1 MKRNYAII
9 LLVLTLM
16 FVPMVSAYADD
27 PPIEMKTAQALLVV
41 EQNAGTTVINHNGD
55 TKMEIC
61 GLSRLPA
68 LLVVCEEI
76 DRGAFAMDTDVT
88 VSQTASEVPGPTA
101 FVAPYEV
108 IDAASLLKAAAMI
121 CAGDAIYAL
130 AEASFGSA
138 GACLGA
144 LNSRLE
150 QLGIDAKFPDIMG
163 KDVTLSASDLSALG
177 VALMKSPSYTSM
189 CSIFYDRIYH
199 ADGRETELASANK
212 LLKNCPGCNGLATG
226 SSATAGYC
234 GVFSVT
240 RSGES
245 YICVILGAQNAADR
259 FTAAQNAIEYTFATF
274 DTISVAQA
282 GEVVAEADVFGGKTN
297 RVALM
302 AREDASL
309 VSDRNMNCKTEFEY
323 PDVLTAPLY
332 ANQPIGRIVCKDD
345 AGAILCEVELYPAT
359 DVAAATITDTIR
371 SVLVWWI
378 HA

>member
-1 MKRNYAII
+1 MKRKYAILFFALVY
-9 LLVLTLM
+9 LLVPL
-16 FVPMVSAYADD
+16 VGAYADD
-27 PPIEMKTAQALLVV
+27 PPIEMKSAQALLVV
-41 EQNAGTTVINHNGD
+41 EQNAGTVVINHNGD

-68 LLVVCEEI
+68 LLVICEEV
-76 DRGAFAMDTDVT
+76 DRGAFALDTDVT
-88 VSQTASEVPGPTA
+88 VSQAASEVPGPTA

-121 CAGDAIYAL
+121 CAGDAVYAL
-130 AEASFGSA
+130 AEAAFGSA

-150 QLGIDAKFPDIMG
+150 QLGIDASFPDIIG

-177 VALMKSPSYTSM
+177 VALMKSPTFKSM
-189 CSIFYDRIYH
+189 CSIYYDSIYH

-212 LLKNCPGCNGLATG
+212 LLKNCTGCNGLATG

-234 GVFSVT
+234 GIFSVT
-240 RSGES
+240 RSDEA

-259 FTAAQNAIEYTFATF
+259 FAAAQNAVEYTFATYE
-274 DTISVAQA
+274 TVSIARA
-282 GEVVAEADVFGGKTN
+282 GEAVAEADVFGGKES
-297 RVALM
+297 RISLM
-302 AREDASL
+302 AHEDASL
-309 VSDRNMNCKTEFEY
+309 VSDRNMTYENTCEY
-323 PDVLTAPLY
+323 SDVLTAPLY
-332 ANQPIGRIVCKDD
+332 ANQSVGRIVCKDD
-345 AGAILCEVELYPAT
+345 TGTVLCEVDLYPAA

-371 SVLVWWI
+371 SVLVRWV